1 MTVLIL
7 RGVLLLALQAL
18 LVSSVRTP
26 RFHVARPVV
35 DLQRHLDR
43 IDTIDGNQS
52 MVLDKSGRFGAA
64 EGFFEQKLDHFD
76 AKNSQTFN
84 QRYFYNFRHYIR
96 GSKVAFLMLG
106 GPGAESFEWVKNE
119 NTPFMKWARERGAA
133 VFNLEHRFYGQ
144 SQPTP
149 NQSVK
154 NLQFLNSRQAVEDIA
169 YFIQGM
175 NRIHKLDDVKWIT
188 FGGGYAGALSLWARA
203 KYPQLILGA
212 VGSSPTLQLEVDA
225 YRLADGMEEALVDF
239 DKECAKNIRTA
250 FEQLIDEMTT
260 IEGREEVSGHFNLDP
275 PFTSDPSPS
284 YEDIQFF
291 YATMLDDFRE
301 LVYFDDHDNNK
312 AYLCDYMNNVMY
324 DPFTILGFIN
334 DAVQSFKGHRRPN
347 LDYTPTPNN
356 YTAMINYLKRE
367 EFFHERFEDSA
378 ARSWMWQS
386 CTELGLF
393 PTTDGGPSSIFA
405 IPLPMSYY
413 INICRNVFGEE
424 FNVDYVHNAV
434 RSTLLHYGG
443 TGTCADMFPESPDD
457 PADLKAARQL
467 VSQNIDI
474 WLSDAPSPYR
484 SARDVKPVRVEP
496 KLNHPLEGLK
506 GALKPDRK
514 PSAKIP
520 EKPTKYRKV
529 HLARPPD
536 GFRPAPEM
544 RYFKNEQWA
553 KPGGPFFL
561 MIGGE
566 SAESPAWVLAENLTY
581 LTWAKKL
588 GATVYLLEHR
598 YYGNSVI
605 YPAGGGRIRDAD
617 LSHLT
622 SLQMLYDVA
631 NFIQTVNADRGRQE
645 KWITFGGSY
654 SGALSVWMRALFP
667 TLVVGAVG
675 SSAPIEAKFDFYD
688 YLRVVEDAIRSHS
701 EECADTIAEGFE
713 QMHNYVQTREGRQ
726 LLSFVFT
733 LNPPWDDVSDV
744 SETDIQYFFANIIG
758 QFQGAVQY
766 SGDNMGGYASGYGI
780 PDMCRIMTQKGNDA
794 IGKIA
799 EFNQYMS
806 VFYQGGGE
814 FTFTD
819 NSYDNFITYLRETM
833 LFSGDMASAVL
844 WTWQTCNEFGYF
856 QTTDT
861 GKTFFGSPVPLSF
874 YSKMCVDAFGGRQS
888 RAPSIAEEI
897 QERIAR
903 VNRQYG
909 GSDRYLGTNVVL
921 PNGSIDPW
929 HALGKNT
936 SSDPTIVPIYIRGT
950 AHCADMYPARSEDP
964 GELTKARQLI
974 YQKIQEWLHDAPEG
988 NLPSGDSATNLT
1000 SAANSSQ
1007 WPASLLLP
1015 DQKPVSVASSASPI
1029 DLAIFV
1035 QFFVVVAFLSSLQ
1048 NLLG

>member
-1 MTVLIL
+1 
-7 RGVLLLALQAL
+7 
-18 LVSSVRTP
+18 
-26 RFHVARPVV
+26 
-35 DLQRHLDR
+35 
-43 IDTIDGNQS
+43 
-52 MVLDKSGRFGAA
+52 
-64 EGFFEQKLDHFD
+64 
-76 AKNSQTFN
+76 
-84 QRYFYNFRHYIR
+84 
-96 GSKVAFLMLG
+96 MLG

-149 NQSVK
+149 GFEEGFLRTLIRSYRFYCSNQSVK
-154 NLQFLNSRQAVEDIA
+154 NLQFLSSRQAVEDIA

-175 NRIHKLDDVKWIT
+175 NKIHKLDDVKWIT
-188 FGGGYAGALSLWARA
+188 FGGGYA
-203 KYPQLILGA
+203 
-212 VGSSPTLQLEVDA
+212 
-225 YRLADGMEEALVDF
+225 
-239 DKECAKNIRTA
+239 
-250 FEQLIDEMTT
+250 
-260 IEGREEVSGHFNLDP
+260 
-275 PFTSDPSPS
+275 
-284 YEDIQFF
+284 DIQFF

-301 LVYFDDHDNNK
+301 LLYFDDHDNNK
-312 AYLCDYMNNVMY
+312 GYLCDYMNNVMF

-334 DAVQSFKGHRRPN
+334 DAIQSLKGHGRPN

-356 YTAMINYLKRE
+356 YSAMINYLKRE
-367 EFFHERFEDSA
+367 EFFHKRFEDSA

-434 RSTLLHYGG
+434 SSTLLHYGG

-457 PADLKAARQL
+457 TADLKAARQL

-484 SARDVKPVRVEP
+484 SEP

-544 RYFKNEQWA
+544 AISTPPAGYETGYFTQPVDHFDNRNPRTFDQ
-553 KPGGPFFL
+553 PGGPFFL

-598 YYGNSVI
+598 YYGDSVI

-631 NFIQTVNADRGRQE
+631 NFIQTVNADRG
-645 KWITFGGSY
+645 
-654 SGALSVWMRALFP
+654 ALSVWMRALFP

-675 SSAPIEAKFDFYD
+675 SSAPIEAKLDFYD
-688 YLRVVEDAIRSHS
+688 YLRVVEDAIRSYS
-701 EECADTIAEGFE
+701 EECAHTIAE
-713 QMHNYVQTREGRQ
+713 
-726 LLSFVFT
+726 
-733 LNPPWDDVSDV
+733 
-744 SETDIQYFFANIIG
+744 
-758 QFQGAVQY
+758 
-766 SGDNMGGYASGYGI
+766 GYASGYGI

-799 EFNQYMS
+799 EFNQYMT

-861 GKTFFGSPVPLSF
+861 GKTFFGSPVPLRGRTWF
-874 YSKMCVDAFGGRQS
+874 YRM
-888 RAPSIAEEI
+888 
-897 QERIAR
+897 
-903 VNRQYG
+903 
-909 GSDRYLGTNVVL
+909 
-921 PNGSIDPW
+921 DP
-929 HALGKNT
+929 L
-936 SSDPTIVPIYIRGT
+936 IRGM
-950 AHCADMYPARSEDP
+950 HSARTP
-964 GELTKARQLI
+964 RPI
-974 YQKIQEWLHDAPEG
+974 
-988 NLPSGDSATNLT
+988 LPSF
-1000 SAANSSQ
+1000 
-1007 WPASLLLP
+1007 PF
-1015 DQKPVSVASSASPI
+1015 I
-1029 DLAIFV
+1029 
-1035 QFFVVVAFLSSLQ
+1035 
-1048 NLLG
+1048 